1 MSLSVSLPPEQAS
14 FRPRIVVLGV
24 GGAGG
29 NAVHNM
35 IRSQLEGVEFMLA
48 NTDAQAMQLVP
59 CDHRI
64 QLGRQLTAGL
74 GAGADPNVGHKAA
87 EESAEDIAAA
97 LSGTHMVFITA
108 GMGGGTGTGAAP
120 VIANIARQMGIL
132 TVGVV
137 TKPFDF
143 EGQRRQRLAEEGIE
157 QMAKH
162 VDTLL
167 VIPNQNLFRVA
178 NDQTTFADAF
188 RMADE
193 ILYTGVRSISD
204 LMTRPGLVNLDF
216 ADVRSLMTV
225 AGKAMLGSGE
235 ASGESRAIEAAEA
248 AIFNPLL
255 DDVSINGANGA
266 LINVA
271 GGSDMSLFEVA
282 TAATRIKD
290 VLAPDAN
297 VVFGTSQSSELD
309 GKIRVSLVATGIQEQ
324 SAQVSKPESDVFE
337 PFMAS
342 GPRIAS
348 LNPQS
353 PSTTEAPSQRPSIGQ
368 ESPVLQPQ
376 PESATDTT
384 QPQLASA
391 EELGLMPNPFGGQ
404 AVSKKEPVASSAQ
417 RSSAPAAYVYDMDDE
432 QDDDDLMNLPGM
444 GPQPSLPEEYEPVAV
459 GQTHGADDYNFYE
472 HNAPYPVEANQPE
485 LPPAAAS
492 APQASYGND
501 GWGQP
506 SQNQGAPVN
515 LHSRQDQSGHAP
527 RRAQSQ
533 NRRPAPVQAAVPT
546 ADQQHG
552 YANASQQPEGYWGQP
567 DVGQPEID
575 EQAAEAWAPSYHAD
589 VAPDQP
595 NPLRQHTQ
603 AEQPQYE
610 DRPQAQ
616 QPAPQQRGRGG
627 LGGFA
632 SRLLPFG
639 GSQPG
644 GQSGGQP
651 QSAQRPAPYA
661 GATMGRPG
669 SAPGHHPAQPQF
681 GHQPNAPT
689 PAPQQ
694 RQPEAWPELV
704 VDNNDLSRMDEE
716 LIDIPAFLRRQAN

>member
-1 MSLSVSLPPEQAS
+1 MSLSVSLPQDQAS

-59 CDHRI
+59 CDARI

-97 LSGTHMVFITA
+97 LSGSHMVFITA

-120 VIANIARQMGIL
+120 VIANIARHMGIL

-143 EGQRRQRLAEEGIE
+143 EGQRRQRLADEGIE

-282 TAATRIKD
+282 AAATRIKD

-324 SAQVSKPESDVFE
+324 TAQLAQPEGGAYN
-337 PFMAS
+337 PFQT
-342 GPRIAS
+342 GTPRIAT
-348 LNPQS
+348 PQQQAAE
-353 PSTTEAPSQRPSIGQ
+353 PVEAPLAPTMSAGDSFATQSQPA
-368 ESPVLQPQ
+368 PA
-376 PESATDTT
+376 PERT
-384 QPQLASA
+384 QPLLASA
-391 EELGLMPNPFGGQ
+391 EELGLTPNPFGTSI
-404 AVSKKEPVASSAQ
+404 VSNTQPASSNTE
-417 RSSAPAAYVYDMDDE
+417 RTSEPAAYVFNMDDAGAE
-432 QDDDDLMNLPGM
+432 DDLMNLPGL
-444 GPQPSLPEEYEPVAV
+444 GPQPSLPEEYKPVAV
-459 GQTHGADDYNFYE
+459 GQTHGANDYNFYE
-472 HNAPYPVEANQPE
+472 HNTPYPAESRQPE
-485 LPPAAAS
+485 VPASYAA
-492 APQASYGND
+492 APQASYGGD
-501 GWGQP
+501 GWRGRGQQP
-506 SQNQGAPVN
+506 SASTAANHTQGA
-515 LHSRQDQSGHAP
+515 GGFAAP
-527 RRAQSQ
+527 RGQHRGQ
-533 NRRPAPVQAAVPT
+533 APVRPQGGAGEHRAYPT
-546 ADQQHG
+546 SAE
-552 YANASQQPEGYWGQP
+552 QPEGYWGQP
-567 DVGQPEID
+567 DVGQPDID
-575 EQAAEAWAPSYHAD
+575 EQAVEAWAPAYPAD

-595 NPLRQHTQ
+595 NPLRQ
-603 AEQPQYE
+603 
-610 DRPQAQ
+610 
-616 QPAPQQRGRGG
+616 APQGEQKSHQNRPHPQHTAPQPRGRGG

-639 GSQPG
+639 NGASDGAQTASQRPPAFAPAPM
-644 GQSGGQP
+644 GQP
-651 QSAQRPAPYA
+651 TAPQIRPQQAQ
-661 GATMGRPG
+661 
-669 SAPGHHPAQPQF
+669 Q
-681 GHQPNAPT
+681 N

-694 RQPEAWPELV
+694 RQPDAWPELV